1 VIAYAT
7 AIWVIPLSS
16 LVLGERP
23 SRLQWLATAF
33 SYAGIAVIV
42 APALGGWEL
51 HTVMGLTMLLGA
63 SLAWS
68 VSIIQLRA
76 NRATRLGAR

>member
-1 VIAYAT
+1 
-7 AIWVIPLSS
+7 
-16 LVLGERP
+16 
-23 SRLQWLATAF
+23 
-33 SYAGIAVIV
+33 VIV

-76 NRATRLGAR
+76 NRACAARREMIPGNAPWQPCR